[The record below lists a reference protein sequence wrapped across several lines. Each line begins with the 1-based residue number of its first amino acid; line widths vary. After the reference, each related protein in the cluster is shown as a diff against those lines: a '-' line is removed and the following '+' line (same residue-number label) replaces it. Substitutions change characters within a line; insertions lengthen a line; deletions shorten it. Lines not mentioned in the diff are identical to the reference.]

1 MQTQDALAVHGRPV
15 AAPQQPRTAISIGN
29 AGALGEAVLA
39 RLLSAPQYRHV
50 HVATTLPLRTT
61 APRLIALDY
70 STLSTPPAWQ
80 PVSNNHAAISDAVM
94 IAGGRHSYFRRDD
107 AFPILTESEVISLA
121 RNARANRC
129 TRLMV
134 IAPMDAWTAMTL
146 SSIAHFDELER
157 EIGAMGFETLIVV
170 RPTANE
176 ARKPAGNWLDR
187 IANGLMSTVT
197 QYMISASRQP
207 QRAQVVAEAAMEWFT
222 TLPPGHHRQDATAL
236 QTWLEK
242 RATKRASYG

>member
-1 MQTQDALAVHGRPV
+1 MQIQDALAAHSRPIT
-15 AAPQQPRTAISIGN
+15 APQPLRTAISIGN

-39 RLLSAPQYRHV
+39 RLLSAPQYKHV
-50 HVATTLPLRTT
+50 HVATTLPLRTS
-61 APRLIALDY
+61 APRLLALDY
-70 STLSTPPAWQ
+70 VSLSTPANWQ
-80 PVSNNHAAISDAVM
+80 PSEISDAVM
-94 IAGGRHSYFRRDD
+94 IVGGQHSYFRRDD
-107 AFPILTESEVISLA
+107 AFPILSESEVITLA
-121 RNARANRC
+121 RNARSNRC

-146 SSIAHFDELER
+146 GTIAHFDELER
-157 EIGAMGFETLIVV
+157 EIGAMGFETLVVV

-176 ARKPAGNWLDR
+176 TRKPAANLLDR

-222 TLPPGHHRQDATAL
+222 MLPPGHHRQDATAL
-236 QTWLEK
+236 QSWLEK
-242 RATKRASYG
+242 RAPKRLGYG